1 MVIFPIF
8 FCSVFNIFMATE
20 GKAIIFYRSNF
31 FFVSIDERSAMGSQ
45 PNLASR
51 SKVMSI
57 YKCSPPPKKN
67 RGLPPIWGAKL
78 HQFLDHFF
86 RDFRSTPRIS
96 GMKLQNDKQK
106 CYCQS
111 TLCSLKVYLL
121 SVTFDPE
128 TAKIHLLILTNPS
141 AAITL
146 QSSKLFI
153 FPYSYHKIYCQPIYH
168 YFL

>member
-57 YKCSPPPKKN
+57 YKCSPPPKKKSGAPPN
-67 RGLPPIWGAKL
+67 LGRKITSIFGPLFPRLP
-78 HQFLDHFF
+78 LDTAYLRNETSKRQTKMLLSIYTMFPESLPTF
-86 RDFRSTPRIS
+86 RD
-96 GMKLQNDKQK
+96 
-106 CYCQS
+106 
-111 TLCSLKVYLL
+111 V
-121 SVTFDPE
+121 
-128 TAKIHLLILTNPS
+128 
-141 AAITL
+141 
-146 QSSKLFI
+146 
-153 FPYSYHKIYCQPIYH
+153 
-168 YFL
+168 